1 MRVGVRLVYFRP
13 TLIINERHVLP
24 LRDEMCLYYYEI
36 LSDFITKTLI

>member
-24 LRDEMCLYYYEI
+24 LRDEMCLYSYEI